1 MNSDFDY
8 DIVFKV
14 MINYVGIAK
23 EDFMDNVNV
32 LLESLI
38 SNLKEGI
45 HIVDSEGKTI
55 YYNHAMENIECMKSE
70 YVMGKEIHEYLK
82 DIEHSTILGC
92 LNSGVIYKDT
102 IQNYSNGAGKIITSV
117 NSTIPVIMD
126 GKVNAVIEIARDM
139 TQIKKLNETICE
151 LENKGKSEKRFY
163 TFKDIIGN
171 SEELNEEILKS
182 KKASISNS
190 SVLIYGET
198 GCGKELF
205 AQSIHYEGIRK
216 NNTFI
221 AINCAA
227 IPSTLLEGML
237 FGTVKGS
244 FTGAENKKGL
254 FEEAHRGTILL
265 DEINSMEPYLQSKLL
280 RVLQDGYI
288 RPLGSN
294 KIIDVDVRVIATI
307 NEEADKLIREGKLRK
322 DFYYRLSVIKI
333 MIPPLRKRKED
344 IKELCDFFIN
354 YYNGILYKNVKGI
367 GGDVIDGFF
376 NYNWPGNVREL
387 KNVIESAMNMV
398 EDGEVLTKECFSNK
412 INSVV
417 ETAVEEGLNGEF
429 TLNEYVDNIE
439 KGIIE
444 KSYKKN
450 NKNITKTAEEL
461 KISRQNLQYKLKK
474 YKLI

>member
-1 MNSDFDY
+1 
-8 DIVFKV
+8 
-14 MINYVGIAK
+14 
-23 EDFMDNVNV
+23 MDNVNV

-45 HIVDSEGKTI
+45 HIVDSQGKTI
-55 YYNHAMENIECMKSE
+55 YYNHAMENIEGMKSE
-70 YVMGKEIHEYLK
+70 QVMGKEIHEYLK
-82 DIEHSTILGC
+82 DIEHSTILAC
-92 LNSGVIYKDT
+92 LKSGEPYKDSV
-102 IQNYSNGAGKIITSV
+102 QNYSNGAGKIVTSI
-117 NSTIPVIMD
+117 NSTIPVMVKE
-126 GKVNAVIEIARDM
+126 KVNAVIEIARDM
-139 TQIKKLNETICE
+139 TQIKKLNEAICE
-151 LENKGKSEKRFY
+151 LENKSKSEKHFY

-171 SEELNEEILKS
+171 SSELNEEILKS
-182 KKASISNS
+182 KRASISNS

-205 AQSIHYEGIRK
+205 AQSIHYEGTRRDK
-216 NNTFI
+216 PFI

-227 IPSTLLEGML
+227 IPSALLEGML

-294 KIIDVDVRVIATI
+294 KIIDVDVRIIATI
-307 NEEADKLIREGKLRK
+307 NEEADKLIKEGKLRK

-344 IKELCDFFIN
+344 IRELCQFFIN

-367 GGDVIDGFF
+367 SEDVMEGFLD
-376 NYNWPGNVREL
+376 YNWPGNVREL

-398 EDGEVLTKECFSNK
+398 EDGEILTKECFGNK
-412 INSVV
+412 ISSVV
-417 ETAVEEGLNGEF
+417 ESAIEEGFTGELP
-429 TLNEYVDNIE
+429 LNEYIDNIE
-439 KGIIE
+439 RGIIE

-450 NKNITKTAEEL
+450 NNNITKTSEEL

-474 YKLI
+474 YRLI